1 MCEVIQFIKNAGGCV
16 VSRNILSGKGK
27 LKWCIRENSVNE
39 VDNGWRF
46 LSDIDTDEYL
56 SKADN
61 MSICDFNSVANIEP
75 AILSI
80 YDFEI
85 GTEIEIIRENG
96 KIGFMDS
103 NTGEKIML

>member
-46 LSDIDTDEYL
+46 LSDIDTNE
-56 SKADN
+56 
-61 MSICDFNSVANIEP
+61 
-75 AILSI
+75 
-80 YDFEI
+80 
-85 GTEIEIIRENG
+85 
-96 KIGFMDS
+96 
-103 NTGEKIML
+103 